1 MCGYFCTGF
10 IDFMLAD
17 KKRTDYRI
25 CFLLMILIKMIVSFS
40 VILKMHEIDET
51 KLSDQTKFRLHEI
64 KEIDNYFINEI
75 NQ

>member
-25 CFLLMILIKMIVSFS
+25 CFLLMILIKMIASFS
-40 VILKMHEIDET
+40 VILKMHEIDKT
-51 KLSDQTKFRLHEI
+51 KLSDQKKFRLHEI